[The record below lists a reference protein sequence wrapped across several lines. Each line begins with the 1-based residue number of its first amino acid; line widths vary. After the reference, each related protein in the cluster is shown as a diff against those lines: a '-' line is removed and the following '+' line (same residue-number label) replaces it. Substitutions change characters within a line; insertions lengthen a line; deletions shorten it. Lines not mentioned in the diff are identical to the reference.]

1 MIRYWRE
8 LPVEGRKKSIGN
20 SRTAHRSLLMTA
32 ATAAGYLAQE
42 KPLLGAAG
50 AHVPMPER
58 PKKLAQ
64 LMSFRVWADPQQGQE
79 IFSSL
84 SLKTN
89 CSKL

>member
-1 MIRYWRE
+1 VLRQ
-8 LPVEGRKKSIGN
+8 
-20 SRTAHRSLLMTA
+20 
-32 ATAAGYLAQE
+32 TAAGYLAHE
-42 KPLLGAAG
+42 NPLLGAEG
-50 AHVPMPER
+50 AHVPALEL

-64 LMSFRVWADPQQGQE
+64 LMSFRVWADPQHGQD